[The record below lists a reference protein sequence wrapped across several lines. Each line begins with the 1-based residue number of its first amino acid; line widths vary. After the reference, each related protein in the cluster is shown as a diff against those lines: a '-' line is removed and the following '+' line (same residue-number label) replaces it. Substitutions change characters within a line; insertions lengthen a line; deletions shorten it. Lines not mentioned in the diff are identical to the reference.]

1 MRNTFDLRSEP
12 HGFTLLEI
20 MVAMA
25 IIAIVLV
32 AVYKMH
38 HQTIDM
44 NNAASFHTRAPLLAQ
59 KKIAQIKSRTL
70 NDIADDEGG
79 FGEGF
84 ADYHWQMTVE
94 DVESEL
100 LGDEAR
106 RLKKID
112 MIVSHGQDEMTY
124 QLRFYKFYEI
134 IND

>member
-59 KKIAQIKSRTL
+59 KKIAEIKSRTL
-70 NDIADDEGG
+70 NDIADDEGD
-79 FGEGF
+79 FGEDF
-84 ADYHWQMTVE
+84 ADYHWQVTVE

-100 LGDEAR
+100 LGDAAR

-112 MIVSHGQDEMTY
+112 MTVSHDQDEMSY
-124 QLRFYKFYEI
+124 ELRLYKLF
-134 IND
+134 N

>member
-59 KKIAQIKSRTL
+59 KKTAEIKSRGL
-70 NDIADDEGG
+70 NDIADDEGD
-79 FGEGF
+79 FGEDF
-84 ADYHWQMTVE
+84 PDYHWQMTVE
-94 DVESEL
+94 DIESEL
-100 LGDEAR
+100 LGDVTR

-112 MIVSHGQDEMTY
+112 MTVSLAQDEMTY
-124 QLRFYKFYEI
+124 QLRFYKFY
-134 IND
+134 DD

>member
-59 KKIAQIKSRTL
+59 KKIAEIKSRTL

-79 FGEGF
+79 FGEDF
-84 ADYHWQMTVE
+84 PDYHWQMTVE

-100 LGDEAR
+100 LGDAAR

-112 MIVSHGQDEMTY
+112 VTVSHGQDEVGYQIRTY
-124 QLRFYKFYEI
+124 IFF
-134 IND
+134 

>member
-59 KKIAQIKSRTL
+59 KKIAEIKRRTL
-70 NDIADDEGG
+70 NDIADEEGG
-79 FGEGF
+79 FGEDF
-84 ADYHWQMTVE
+84 SDYHWQMTVE

-100 LGDEAR
+100 LGDAAR

-112 MIVSHGQDEMTY
+112 MTVSHSQDEMTY
-124 QLRFYKFYEI
+124 QIRSYIFF
-134 IND
+134 

>member
-44 NNAASFHTRAPLLAQ
+44 NNAVSFHTRAPLLAQ
-59 KKIAQIKSRTL
+59 KKIAEIKSRTL
-70 NDIADDEGG
+70 NDIADDEGD
-79 FGEGF
+79 FGEDF
-84 ADYHWQMTVE
+84 ADYHWQVTVE

-100 LGDEAR
+100 LGDAAR

-112 MIVSHGQDEMTY
+112 MTVSHDQDEMTY
-124 QLRFYKFYEI
+124 QIRSYIFF
-134 IND
+134 

>member
-1 MRNTFDLRSEP
+1 MRSEP

-59 KKIAQIKSRTL
+59 KKIAEIKSRTL
-70 NDIADDEGG
+70 NDIADDEGD
-79 FGEGF
+79 FGEDF
-84 ADYHWQMTVE
+84 ADYHWQVTVE

-100 LGDEAR
+100 LGDAAR

-112 MIVSHGQDEMTY
+112 MTVSHDQDEMTY
-124 QLRFYKFYEI
+124 QIRSYIFF
-134 IND
+134 

>member
-59 KKIAQIKSRTL
+59 KKIAEIKSRTL
-70 NDIADDEGG
+70 DNIADDEGG
-79 FGEGF
+79 FGENF
-84 ADYHWQMTVE
+84 ADYHWKMTVE

-100 LGDEAR
+100 LGDAAR
-106 RLKKID
+106 RLKKVD
-112 MIVSHGQDEMTY
+112 MTVSHGQDEMTY
-124 QLRFYKFYEI
+124 QIRHYKFY
-134 IND
+134 DD

>member
-1 MRNTFDLRSEP
+1 LRSEP
-12 HGFTLLEI
+12 QGFTLLEI

-44 NNAASFHTRAPLLAQ
+44 NNATSFHTRAPLLAQ
-59 KKIAQIKSRTL
+59 KKIAAIKRRTL
-70 NDIADDEGG
+70 NDIADDEGD
-79 FGEGF
+79 FGEDF
-84 ADYHWQMTVE
+84 ADYHWQVTVE

-100 LGDEAR
+100 LGDATR

-112 MIVSHGQDEMTY
+112 MTVSHDRDEMTY
-124 QLRFYKFYEI
+124 QIRSYIFF
-134 IND
+134 

>member
-59 KKIAQIKSRTL
+59 KKIAEIKSRTL

-79 FGEGF
+79 FGEDF
-84 ADYHWQMTVE
+84 PDYHWQLTVE

-100 LGDEAR
+100 LGGAAR

-112 MIVSHGQDEMTY
+112 VTVSHGQDEMTY
-124 QLRFYKFYEI
+124 QLRLYKFY
-134 IND
+134 DD

>member
-59 KKIAQIKSRTL
+59 KKIAEIKSRTL

-79 FGEGF
+79 FGEDF
-84 ADYHWQMTVE
+84 PDYHWQLTVE

-100 LGDEAR
+100 LGGAAR

-112 MIVSHGQDEMTY
+112 VTVSHGQDEVGYQIRTY
-124 QLRFYKFYEI
+124 IFF
-134 IND
+134 

>member
-44 NNAASFHTRAPLLAQ
+44 HNATNFYTRAPLLAQ
-59 KKIAQIKSRTL
+59 KKIAEIKNRTL

-79 FGEGF
+79 FGEDF

-100 LGDEAR
+100 LGDAAR

-112 MIVSHGQDEMTY
+112 LTVSQGQDEMTY
-124 QLRFYKFYEI
+124 QLRLYKFF
-134 IND
+134 N